1 MTQVGRFRA
10 STFVRCKKK
19 ALCAPSVLPGP
30 SEGDH
35 LSPNRGE
42 LIPVCVVL
50 LFMKDKESRPQR
62 SLFEQSRKLLQHCA
76 PNLSEPIGQSH
87 YGCTCSVTC
96 SQSSGCSQV
105 VRRQRNEVRGFT
117 VGDPKEA
124 RLLWICQLNY
134 PVSWLYCWK
143 ITSVTVTVFVIFE
156 PCFNNEQSSSVQ
168 SKKSS

>member
-35 LSPNRGE
+35 LSSNRGE

-124 RLLWICQLNY
+124 RLLWICQLK
-134 PVSWLYCWK
+134 L
-143 ITSVTVTVFVIFE
+143 
-156 PCFNNEQSSSVQ
+156 SSVLVVLLENHVCQ
-168 SKKSS
+168 CTRDFQTEYESPA

>member
-19 ALCAPSVLPGP
+19 ALCAPSVLSGP

-105 VRRQRNEVRGFT
+105 VRRQRNEVRGFM

-143 ITSVTVTVFVIFE
+143 ITSVTVFVIFE
-156 PCFNNEQSSSVQ
+156 PCFNNEQSSLVQ